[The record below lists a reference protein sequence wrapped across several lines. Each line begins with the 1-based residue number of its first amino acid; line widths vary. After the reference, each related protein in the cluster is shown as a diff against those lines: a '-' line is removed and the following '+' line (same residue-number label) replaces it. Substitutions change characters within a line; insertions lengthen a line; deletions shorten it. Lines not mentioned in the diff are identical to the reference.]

1 MRDSVGGSKA
11 VCFLSHIYVFFPLF
25 SNCFLELKSQQTCIW
40 NLKRHIS
47 IVYSWLAIIDIFLFV
62 QSIGA
67 GDGHDDHFT
76 LLLLCIV
83 AVFKKWDSLQPGSSC
98 SPQPLFA
105 TVTGFYLVFTFFFE
119 HFLQGIMDL
128 RCKMATVSYT
138 CIPLFSNRWEVNLKT
153 FNISIY
159 MFRGSRSFL

>member
-11 VCFLSHIYVFFPLF
+11 VCFLSHIYVLFPLF
-25 SNCFLELKSQQTCIW
+25 SWIENPSKLAFEET
-40 NLKRHIS
+40 HI
-47 IVYSWLAIIDIFLFV
+47 YCIFLASYYWHMFV
-62 QSIGA
+62 CTIGA

-83 AVFKKWDSLQPGSSC
+83 AVFKKWDSLKSGSSC